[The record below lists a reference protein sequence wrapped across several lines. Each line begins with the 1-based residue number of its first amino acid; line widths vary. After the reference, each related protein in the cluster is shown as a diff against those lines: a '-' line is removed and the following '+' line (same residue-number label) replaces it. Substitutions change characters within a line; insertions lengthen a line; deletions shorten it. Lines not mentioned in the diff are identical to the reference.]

1 MISRAQTLAPQ
12 RGAVSLMVAF
22 LLPIFLG
29 LAALAIDLV
38 YLQIVRNEMQ
48 NDADVAALT
57 GAAYFFDGTNATP
70 NWNLATQ
77 KAQVAVTTNTASG
90 TALKTGTVATGYWSL
105 VDTPK
110 VLQSLPMVPKAYDA
124 PAIQVSVSKNAN
136 TNDGEVPTFFARY
149 WGIVSRPV
157 QATAVAGLASPS
169 SILPGGV
176 FPMVIA
182 QCLYDTYWNF
192 NATPAGPK
200 IDPSTGKPYIF
211 KIGSDYHYA
220 SCASGQW
227 SSLLV
232 DSNSTSEI
240 KELIEDGNPVD
251 LSIGQSIW
259 IQTGAKASLF
269 GTVKN
274 CSKKGDKSCEFV
286 VIPTVNTVT
295 SHARTPI
302 IAFACLHVLNAD
314 QGDKYIQ
321 VQMSTQCKAP
331 WGTGIGPNYGV
342 VSPPS
347 LLN

>member
-1 MISRAQTLAPQ
+1 MSTHPNPHPQ
-12 RGAVSLMVAF
+12 RGSVSLMVAF

-48 NDADVAALT
+48 NDADAAALT

-70 NWNLATQ
+70 NWTLATQ

-90 TALKTGTVATGYWSL
+90 TALKTGTVATGYWNL

-110 VLQSLPMVPKAYDA
+110 VLQTLPMVPKAYDA
-124 PAIQVSVSKNAN
+124 PAIQVSVAKTSS

-149 WGIVSRPV
+149 WGIVSKPM

-169 SILPGGV
+169 TILPGGV
-176 FPMVIA
+176 FPMVVA

-200 IDPSTGKPYIF
+200 IDPTTGKPYIF

-220 SCASGQW
+220 TCASGQW
-227 SSLLV
+227 TSLLD
-232 DSNSTSEI
+232 DSNSTSDI
-240 KELIEDGNPVD
+240 KDLIEDGNPVD

-269 GTVKN
+269 GTVRN
-274 CSKKGDKSCEFV
+274 CSKKGDKSCEYV

-295 SHARTPI
+295 AHARAPI
-302 IAFACLHVLNAD
+302 IAFACMHILDAN
-314 QGDKYIQ
+314 QGSKYIE
-321 VQMSTQCKAP
+321 VEMSTQCKAP

-347 LLN
+347 LFK